1 MFYLGIFL
9 VLWGIMAVGIS
20 VAKAGKIWNMGKI
33 QAFVKIL
40 GNTGTRIFFIVVGL
54 AVLGLGIWLLI
65 AHWPA

>member
-1 MFYLGIFL
+1 
-9 VLWGIMAVGIS
+9 MAVGIS